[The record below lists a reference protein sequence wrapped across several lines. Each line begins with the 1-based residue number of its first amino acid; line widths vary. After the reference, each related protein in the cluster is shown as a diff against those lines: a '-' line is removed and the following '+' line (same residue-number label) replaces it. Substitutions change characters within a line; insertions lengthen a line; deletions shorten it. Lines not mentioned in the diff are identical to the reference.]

1 MMAYCCFRYE
11 TMARFS
17 PCIYLPFYIVAI
29 YALIMEKE
37 WIRIPCEFA
46 YVILLLLYRWKLWR
60 LETLVADLV
69 NYHKFAKVPS
79 AIFLV

>member
-46 YVILLLLYRWKLWR
+46 YTVCNIIATVQMETVEVGNIGGFGKL
-60 LETLVADLV
+60 
-69 NYHKFAKVPS
+69 P
-79 AIFLV
+79 